1 MALTRVD
8 MAESLFNELGL
19 SRKDGRELVDL
30 LIEELMASLA
40 VGEQVKLSGFGNF
53 ELRDKNER
61 PARNPKTGESIPVS
75 ARRVVTFSAGN
86 KLKARLEAY
95 AGPGNNDELP
105 DA

>member
-1 MALTRVD
+1 MVLTKAV
-8 MAESLFNELGL
+8 MVESLFNDLGL
-19 SRKDGRELVDL
+19 NKLEGRELVDL
-30 LIEELMASLA
+30 FIEEIVGSLA

-61 PARNPKTGESIPVS
+61 PGRNPKTGESVPVS

-86 KLKARLEAY
+86 KLKTRMETY
-95 AGPGNNDELP
+95 AGPGNNDELL